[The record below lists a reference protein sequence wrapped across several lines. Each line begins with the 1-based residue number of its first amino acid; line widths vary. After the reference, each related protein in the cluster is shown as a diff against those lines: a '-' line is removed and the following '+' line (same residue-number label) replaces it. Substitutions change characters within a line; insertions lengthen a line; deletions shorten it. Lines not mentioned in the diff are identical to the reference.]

1 MKRLLARNILCQYR
15 SKRFSSDG
23 SKSTTIPPDFKS
35 DLLDNSIVNDD
46 RLTTTSQDFW
56 TSPTYHQEDMD
67 KIRPSPKRMKNK
79 KYKPPIEVL
88 DIDHSENSILLFPGQ
103 GCQYVGMGQKAIDK
117 APATKD
123 LFQRASTLLG
133 YDLLDLCLNVGSI
146 PFSEGKLL
154 INCAK

>member
-1 MKRLLARNILCQYR
+1 MKRFLARNILFQCQ
-15 SKRFSSDG
+15 SKRFLSDG
-23 SKSTTIPPDFKS
+23 SKSTIPPDFKS

-56 TSPTYHQEDMD
+56 TTSTYHHEVDE

-79 KYKPPIEVL
+79 KYKPPIDVL

-133 YDLLDLCLNVGSI
+133 YDLLDLCLNVGI
-146 PFSEGKLL
+146 PCWC
-154 INCAK
+154 N